1 MDDIQ
6 ILSARRAVSS
16 AEAEAALLEN
26 YGAFV
31 RLAYLILPASLGRHR
46 RILAAHGVVQRA
58 LPDRRRLERQLVGE
72 RDATRFLRRRVVR
85 GAIKQ
90 ADSRTPLRLLPQ
102 VWGLRLFPQS
112 GAADDLALDQAL
124 SSLTPEAR
132 AAWALVR
139 AEQLSVDDAELQ
151 LRATGVQHTQAA
163 INEAALVDEGTAGG
177 LGGPLDASVFDP
189 CDVRLAPTDL
199 MRRKARGRA
208 VAITVT
214 AALAV
219 TILISLITTAGALN
233 K

>member
-6 ILSARRAVSS
+6 VLSDRRAVSP
-16 AEAEAALLEN
+16 AEAEATLLEN

-31 RLAYLILPASLGRHR
+31 RLAYLILPSSLGRHR

-72 RDATRFLRRRVVR
+72 REATTFLRRRVVR

-90 ADSRTPLRLLPQ
+90 ASSRTPLRLLPQ
-102 VWGLRLFPQS
+102 VWGLRLFPLS

-124 SSLTPEAR
+124 GSLTPEAR

-139 AEQLSVDDAELQ
+139 AELLSVDDAELQ

-163 INEAALVDEGTAGG
+163 IHEAALADEGIADGS
-177 LGGPLDASVFDP
+177 LDASVFDP
-189 CDVRLAPTDL
+189 CAVRLAPTDL

-214 AALAV
+214 AALTVA
-219 TILISLITTAGALN
+219 ILISLITTAGALN
-233 K
+233 S